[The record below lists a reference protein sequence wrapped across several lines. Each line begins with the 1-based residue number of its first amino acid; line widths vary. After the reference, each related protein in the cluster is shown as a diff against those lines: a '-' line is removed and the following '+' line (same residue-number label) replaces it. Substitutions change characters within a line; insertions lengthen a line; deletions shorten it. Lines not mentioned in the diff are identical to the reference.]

1 MCSDVNE
8 PKCPNI
14 PCPQGSAQPC
24 DSSWQPVICPPI
36 QPLCCQIT
44 MLRPA
49 INYTVAVSA
58 ESAAGQGENSVTTI
72 KTDLIGE
79 LQYITCN
86 IISLYTKSVIHLL
99 ILPRMF
105 TILGFYS

>member
-14 PCPQGSAQPC
+14 PCPQGSTQPC
-24 DSSWQPVICPPI
+24 DSSWQPVMCPPI

-49 INYTVAVSA
+49 INDTVAVSA
-58 ESAAGQGENSVTTI
+58 ESAAGQGEYSVTTI

-86 IISLYTKSVIHLL
+86 IISLYSISDFL
-99 ILPRMF
+99 I
-105 TILGFYS
+105 ILH

>member
-14 PCPQGSAQPC
+14 PCPEGSTQPC
-24 DSSWQPVICPPI
+24 DSSWQPVMCPPI

-49 INYTVAVSA
+49 INYTVVVSA
-58 ESAAGQGENSVTTI
+58 ESAAGQGENSVTTK

-79 LQYITCN
+79 LLCD
-86 IISLYTKSVIHLL
+86 IISLYTKSVLHLL
-99 ILPRMF
+99 ILPRKF
-105 TILGFYS
+105 TLLGFYS

>member
-14 PCPQGSAQPC
+14 PCPQGSTQPC
-24 DSSWQPVICPPI
+24 DSSWQPVMCPPI

-49 INYTVAVSA
+49 IDYTLAVSA
-58 ESAAGQGENSVTTI
+58 ESAAGQGAYSVTTI
-72 KTDLIGE
+72 KTELIGE
-79 LQYITCN
+79 LYITCN
-86 IISLYTKSVIHLL
+86 ICMYHIRIA
-99 ILPRMF
+99 F
-105 TILGFYS
+105 TH